1 MLERKSCVLVLAS
14 GGIDSSTLID
24 FYLKRDVEIHCVHF
38 QYGQASAESEKR
50 SFEKICEHYKV
61 EHHIIQISFP
71 MAKRKEELIF
81 RNLLFILAAC
91 SVKQPPFR
99 VAIGIHTGTPYY
111 DCTKAFLD
119 DCQRIL
125 DGYFSGTVGVE
136 APFLKHWKSDIIQYA
151 KENKVPLDLHTV
163 V

>member
-1 MLERKSCVLVLAS
+1 M
-14 GGIDSSTLID
+14 
-24 FYLKRDVEIHCVHF
+24 
-38 QYGQASAESEKR
+38 
-50 SFEKICEHYKV
+50 
-61 EHHIIQISFP
+61 
-71 MAKRKEELIF
+71 
-81 RNLLFILAAC
+81 FILAAC

-151 KENKVPLDLHTV
+151 KENKVPLDLTYSCLMQDKQPCGKCSSCKDRQKFLGGEYYEC
-163 V
+163 